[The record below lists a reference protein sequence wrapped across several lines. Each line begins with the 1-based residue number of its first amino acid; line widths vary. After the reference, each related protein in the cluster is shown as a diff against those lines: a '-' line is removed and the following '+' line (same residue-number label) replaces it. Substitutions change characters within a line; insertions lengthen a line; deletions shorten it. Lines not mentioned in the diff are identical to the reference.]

1 MKHCRIGFGT
11 DLGCKDCKTIWGAV
25 EYYVTSAI
33 LRLRRFW
40 TYEVQRM
47 RFVRASLLCVVTF
60 ALAGAL
66 SVRAQM
72 LPLLPSQKA
81 PLSERVV
88 AYQIEANYH
97 PTNHSLD
104 ARETLTWTNYTEQP
118 QDRLPFHLYLN
129 AFQPK
134 STFMREAV
142 ESSDWDVPIGAGWE
156 EKKFGEDVI
165 KSFEVVGMGDL
176 TGKLRFIHPED
187 NNADDRSVVEVQLPR
202 AVAPKEKVTIKIAFH
217 DQFPEVVA
225 RSGYKRDFLLA
236 GQWFPKIGV
245 WWKNAW
251 NCHQYHGST
260 EFFADFGTFD
270 VKLTLPTNFNVGA
283 SGVQT
288 GETANADGTKTV
300 VFRAEDVHDFAWTA
314 DPGTKIVDDNITIS
328 SGTVK
333 LRLLMQ
339 PGHMASAPRY
349 LEALKGTMKKFDEW
363 IGPYP
368 YSQVTVV
375 DPPHGGL
382 AAGGMEYPTFITAG
396 TAWWVMKGMKD
407 PESVVEH
414 EFGHQYW
421 YAMVATNEFEDAWL
435 DEGINQYTECKIMDA
450 LYGRDSDVLNTRVAT
465 DSERGTD
472 RLAYIGVAE
481 LDPMMR
487 RGWQF
492 ANFRSYEGITYS
504 KTALVLLTLE
514 HIIGEQKVREAQRVY
529 FEKYRFKHPTADD
542 FMNTVNEVAGQNLDW
557 YWNQAARG
565 TQVLDYRILSASSDR
580 ADWADKNAPKK
591 EKKGETEYISN
602 VLVHRKGD
610 FIFPVTLE
618 VKFHN
623 GETLREQWDG
633 QDRWHRFTWRKKAKL
648 ISAEI
653 DPDHAVLLD
662 RDRFNNS
669 WMRDPDQHASRKI
682 AGYWMIF
689 TQWFAQLLGWLA

>member
-1 MKHCRIGFGT
+1 MRLVRECLFCAALFG
-11 DLGCKDCKTIWGAV
+11 
-25 EYYVTSAI
+25 
-33 LRLRRFW
+33 
-40 TYEVQRM
+40 
-47 RFVRASLLCVVTF
+47 
-60 ALAGAL
+60 LAGAL
-66 SVRAQM
+66 PVCGQM
-72 LPLLPSQKA
+72 SPLLSSQKA
-81 PLSERVV
+81 PLSDRVV

-97 PTNHSLD
+97 AKSHSLD
-104 ARETLTWTNYTEQP
+104 ATETLTWTNYTGQP

-134 STFMREAV
+134 STFMREAF
-142 ESSDWDVPIGAGWE
+142 EEGNRDVPIGAEWKD
-156 EKKFGEDVI
+156 KKFGSDVI
-165 KSFEVVGMGDL
+165 KSFEVVGVGDL
-176 TGKLRFIHPED
+176 TGKLRFIHPD
-187 NNADDRSVVEVQLPR
+187 DDNADDQTVVEVQLPR
-202 AVAPKEKVTIKIAFH
+202 AVAPKEKITFKITFH
-217 DQFPEVVA
+217 DEFPEVVA
-225 RSGYKRDFLLA
+225 RTGYKRDFLLA

-251 NCHQYHGST
+251 NCHQFHAST

-270 VKLTLPTNFNVGA
+270 VKLTLPSNFNVGA
-283 SGVQT
+283 TGVQT
-288 GETANADGTKTV
+288 GETANADGTKTL

-314 DPGTKIVDDNITIS
+314 DPTTKIVEDAVTIS

-333 LRLLMQ
+333 IRLLMQ

-349 LEALKGTMKKFDEW
+349 MEALKGTMMKFDEW

-368 YSQVTVV
+368 YSQITVV
-375 DPPHGGL
+375 DPPHGGG
-382 AAGGMEYPTFITAG
+382 AAGGMEYPTFITAD
-396 TAWWVMKGMKD
+396 TAWWMINGLKE
-407 PESVVEH
+407 PEAVVEH

-421 YAMVATNEFEDAWL
+421 YAMVATNEFEEAWL

-450 LYGRDSDVLNTRVAT
+450 LYGRDVGNVNTRVTTAG
-465 DSERGTD
+465 ERGVD
-472 RLAYIGVAE
+472 RATYIGVAD
-481 LDPMMR
+481 LDPMTR

-492 ANFRSYEGITYS
+492 VNFSSYGGITYS

-514 HIIGEQKVREAQRVY
+514 HIIGERKVREAQHVY
-529 FEKYRFKHPTADD
+529 FERYRFKHPTADD

-565 TQVLDYRILSASSDR
+565 TQVLDYRILSAGSDR

-602 VLVHRKGD
+602 VIVHRKGD

-618 VKFHN
+618 VKFDN

-633 QDRWHRFTWRKKAKL
+633 QDRWRRFTWRKKAQL

-653 DPDHAVLLD
+653 DPEHAIWLD

-669 WMRDPDQHASRKI
+669 WLRDADGHASGKI
-682 AGYWMIF
+682 AGYWMLL

>member
-1 MKHCRIGFGT
+1 MRAAGT
-11 DLGCKDCKTIWGAV
+11 KTVKPSWVLWHMMLLSRYLSCSRNVLYEIQSMRLVRESLFCAALLGLV
-25 EYYVTSAI
+25 
-33 LRLRRFW
+33 
-40 TYEVQRM
+40 
-47 RFVRASLLCVVTF
+47 
-60 ALAGAL
+60 GAL
-66 SVRAQM
+66 PLCAQM
-72 LPLLPSQKA
+72 PPLLPSQKA
-81 PLSERVV
+81 SLSDRVV

-97 PTNHSLD
+97 PKDHSLD
-104 ARETLTWTNYTEQP
+104 AQETLTWTNYTGQP
-118 QDRLPFHLYLN
+118 QERLPFHLYLN

-134 STFMREAV
+134 STFIREAFEEGNRDMPV
-142 ESSDWDVPIGAGWE
+142 GAEWE
-156 EKKFGEDVI
+156 DKEFGVDVI

-176 TGKLRFIHPED
+176 TGKLRFIHPDD
-187 NNADDRSVVEVQLPR
+187 NNADDQTVVEVQLPR
-202 AVAPKEKVTIKIAFH
+202 AVAPKEKVTFKITFH

-225 RSGYKRDFLLA
+225 RSGYKRDFVLA

-251 NCHQYHGST
+251 NCHQYHAST

-270 VKLTLPTNFNVGA
+270 VKLTLPSNFNVGA
-283 SGVQT
+283 TGVQT
-288 GETANADGTKTV
+288 GETANADGTKTL

-314 DPGTKIVDDNITIS
+314 DPTTRIVEDTVTIS

-349 LEALKGTMKKFDEW
+349 LDALKGTMKKFDEW

-382 AAGGMEYPTFITAG
+382 AAAGMEYPTFITAG
-396 TAWWVMKGMKD
+396 TAWWVLQGMKD

-421 YAMVATNEFEDAWL
+421 YAMVATNEFEEAWL

-450 LYGRDSDVLNTRVAT
+450 LYGRDLDVLNTRVAT
-465 DSERGTD
+465 ESERGAD
-472 RLAYIGVAE
+472 RIAYIGAAE
-481 LDPMMR
+481 LDPMTR
-487 RGWQF
+487 RAWQYL
-492 ANFRSYEGITYS
+492 NLRSYGGITYG

-514 HIIGEQKVREAQRVY
+514 HIIGEQKVREAQHVY
-529 FEKYRFKHPTADD
+529 FERYRFKHPTADD

-565 TQVLDYRILSASSDR
+565 TQVLDYRILSANNDR

-591 EKKGETEYISN
+591 EKKGETEYVSN
-602 VLVHRKGD
+602 VVVHRRGD
-610 FIFPVTLE
+610 FILPVTLE
-618 VKFHN
+618 VKFDN

-633 QDRWHRFTWRKKAKL
+633 QDRWHRFTWRKKAQL

-653 DPDHAVLLD
+653 DPEHAILLD

-669 WMRDPDQHASRKI
+669 WLRDPDRHAAGKI
-682 AGYWMIF
+682 AGYWMLL